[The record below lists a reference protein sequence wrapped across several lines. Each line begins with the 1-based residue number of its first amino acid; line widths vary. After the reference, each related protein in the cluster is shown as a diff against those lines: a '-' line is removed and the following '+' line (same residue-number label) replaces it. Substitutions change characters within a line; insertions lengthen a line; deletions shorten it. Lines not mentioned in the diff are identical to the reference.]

1 MIAGNRTC
9 SCCGGT
15 AAPAFSISDVN
26 LRVDDRLF
34 HYFQCA
40 SCGSYEL
47 ANVPSDLGRYYP
59 ASYYAGID
67 EHMERQAAGL
77 AQGQLDIFA
86 SRVPGPRL
94 IEIGPGAGGLLR
106 QAARAGFTDRTA
118 IERDAGC
125 CARLTADGVR
135 AVQTD
140 DAVEALARVDAA
152 DGVLMFHVIEH
163 VDNPMELFDAAAA
176 KVKSGGVLVVATPNP
191 ASLSFRVTKEYW
203 LHVDAPRHLF
213 LLPLELLTARALRNG
228 LALEQVVTRDRMG
241 LACDAAA
248 WGTWAHKTVGP
259 RWAPALISAARR
271 LIRRA
276 ERRGLRGST
285 YTAIFRRL

>member
-1 MIAGNRTC
+1 M
-9 SCCGGT
+9 
-15 AAPAFSISDVN
+15 
-26 LRVDDRLF
+26 DDGLF
-34 HYFQCA
+34 HYFRCA
-40 SCGSYEL
+40 SCGAHEL

-59 ASYYAGID
+59 ASYYEGID
-67 EHMERQAAGL
+67 AHMERQAASL

-118 IERDAGC
+118 LERDAGC
-125 CARLTADGVR
+125 CARLIADGVT

-140 DAVEALARVDAA
+140 DAVSALGHVEAA

-176 KVKSGGVLVVATPNP
+176 KVKPGGVLVVATPNP
-191 ASLSFRVTKEYW
+191 ASLSFRITKEYW

-213 LLPLELLTARALRNG
+213 LLPLELLSARAQRNG
-228 LALEQVVTRDRMG
+228 LVTEQVVTRDRMG
-241 LACDAAA
+241 RACDAAA
-248 WGTWAHKTVGP
+248 WGTWAREKVGP
-259 RWAPALISAARR
+259 RWAPALTSAARR
-271 LIRRA
+271 LVRRA
-276 ERRGLRGST
+276 ERRGLRAST